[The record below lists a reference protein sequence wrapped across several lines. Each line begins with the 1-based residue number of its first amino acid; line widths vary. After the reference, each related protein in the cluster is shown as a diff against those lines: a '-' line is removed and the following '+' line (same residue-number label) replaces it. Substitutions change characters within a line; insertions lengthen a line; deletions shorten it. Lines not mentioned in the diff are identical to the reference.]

1 MNVRLSSSALVAV
14 AAMVFL
20 TPSEAF
26 AQGIRAFA
34 GVNAGLFVP
43 ATKEYI
49 QSIAVDD
56 IGVEEDDTYRA
67 KNKFIFL
74 PHGGVMFTDML
85 GVGVA
90 FSFFSSPQPASTRF
104 AVPDD
109 DLEANLTTDAE
120 FVHKQSSVHINFLFK
135 PRMNNENL
143 VIIIFGGITT
153 FSVTQELFTD
163 YSLDFDGVNL
173 TIIEDSIETE
183 EVQESTVG
191 FNLGADI
198 FRMINPN
205 IGVGGTIRFS
215 RGTVDLKDQLQAF
228 FNDVDA
234 TVPMKVGGFEASGG
248 VRFFF
253 GSR

>member
-1 MNVRLSSSALVAV
+1 
-14 AAMVFL
+14 MVFL

-56 IGVEEDDTYRA
+56 IEEDDTYRA
-67 KNKFIFL
+67 KNKVIFL
-74 PHGGVMFTDML
+74 PHGGVMFTDMI

-104 AVPDD
+104 AVPVV

-120 FVHKQSSVHINFLFK
+120 FVHKQNSVHINFLFK
-135 PRMNNENL
+135 PRMNNETL
-143 VIIIFGGITT
+143 VIVIFGGITT
-153 FSVTQELFTD
+153 FSVTQELITTYDLF
-163 YSLDFDGVNL
+163 FDGVDL
-173 TIIEDSIETE
+173 SVVEDSIETDE
-183 EVQESTVG
+183 EKASSVG
-191 FNLGADI
+191 FNVGADI
-198 FRMINPN
+198 FKMVKSN

-215 RGTVDLKDQLQAF
+215 RGTVDLKDMLEEF
-228 FNDVDA
+228 FNNRDR